1 MEPGIILAALLAAVA
16 VALAAGMV
24 VRPRPAL
31 EARLRPYVQLRRT
44 RLGQRADVAAAL
56 AHNTTTQASTLGR
69 VFGPI
74 THRIATIISNLVDVG
89 DEAAI
94 ERRLHQA
101 GMTGVTAADYRIS
114 QATRTLLGTVGGVF
128 AGVWLGTVW
137 GAPAFWAVVGI
148 GLGAGWGITS
158 ARSKLTA
165 AIETRSAAMR
175 LELYSIAHMLAM
187 LARANHT
194 PATAIG
200 QLCRRGSGPV
210 VDELAQAQTWIAGG
224 LTLAQAMERLST
236 ETVEPAA
243 ARIYRILGDASQQGA
258 HTADTLLSV
267 AATLRAARR
276 EEIERLGTKRKG
288 AMILPTLLV
297 MAPVVFL
304 YVVAPIPHFLFATT

>member
-1 MEPGIILAALLAAVA
+1 M
-16 VALAAGMV
+16 
-24 VRPRPAL
+24 
-31 EARLRPYVQLRRT
+31 RPYVQLRRT

-56 AHNTTTQASTLGR
+56 AVNTTTQATTAGR

-94 ERRLHQA
+94 ERRLRQA
-101 GMTGVTAADYRIS
+101 GMPGVTAADYRIS
-114 QATRTLLGTVGGVF
+114 QATRTLTGIIGGVF
-128 AGVWLGTVW
+128 AGIWLGTVW
-137 GAPAFWAVVGI
+137 GAPGFWAVVGI
-148 GLGAGWGITS
+148 GLGAGWGVTS
-158 ARSKLTA
+158 ARSKLSA

-194 PATAIG
+194 PATAIH
-200 QLCRRGSGPV
+200 QVTRRGVGPV
-210 VDELAQAQTWIAGG
+210 VDELTQAQHWIAGG

-258 HTADTLLSV
+258 HTAETLLSV

-304 YVVAPIPHFLFATT
+304 YVVAPIPHFLFGTT